1 MAETRSARPR
11 GRPYLPA
18 ALRVGA
24 SALLLAAVAW
34 AVDLGAALDRLTSA
48 DPWAVAGL
56 LALVQ
61 AQVWLSALRWRL
73 IARRL
78 GVGLA
83 WPRAAGEYY
92 AGTLINQVLPGGVA
106 GDAARAWRHTHSHAA
121 AAIHGSAGRRSAG
134 GPILR
139 AVVLER
145 LAGQAAFLLLAAT
158 GIAAWPVLRP
168 DAPGSAAAAVVA
180 AAAGVLGAL
189 ALGLLV
195 LTRLGPAGW
204 RRGVAALGPDAGR
217 ALLARGAWRVQA
229 PLNLLIAASYVG
241 ALALAAAA
249 VGPALPWPAAVT
261 VLPLVLLAMLV
272 PVSVGGWGLREGA
285 AAALWPSVGLS
296 AELGVAA
303 ALLYGLAVLVGT
315 LPGLVVLVRPV
326 HGPRVCVGGGY
337 PPSAGTRSARKA

>member
-11 GRPYLPA
+11 VRPYLPA
-18 ALRVGA
+18 VLRVAA
-24 SALLLAAVAW
+24 SALLLAGVAW
-34 AVDLGAALDRLTSA
+34 AVDPGLALARLAAA

-56 LALVQ
+56 LALFQ

-78 GVGLA
+78 GLGLP

-106 GDAARAWRHTHSHAA
+106 GDAARAWRHTRIHPAR
-121 AAIHGSAGRRSAG
+121 AIG
-134 GPILR
+134 GPAAGPIVR
-139 AVVLER
+139 AVVLDR
-145 LAGQAAFLLLAAT
+145 VAGQLAFLLLAGA
-158 GIAAWPVLRP
+158 GVAAWPVLRT
-168 DAPGSAAAAVVA
+168 DAPGSAAAAVVTA
-180 AAAGVLGAL
+180 AASVLGAI
-189 ALGLLV
+189 ALGLVV

-217 ALLARGAWRVQA
+217 ALLAGGAWRVQA
-229 PLNLLIAASYVG
+229 PLNLLIGASYVG

-249 VGPALPWPAAVT
+249 VGPALPWPAVMT

-285 AAALWPSVGLS
+285 AAALWPGLGLS

-303 ALLYGLAVLVGT
+303 ARLYGLAVLAGT
-315 LPGLVVLVRPV
+315 LPGLAVLARPV
-326 HGPRVCVGGGY
+326 RRPRGSITAAH
-337 PPSAGTRSARKA
+337 PPSAGTKSARKA